1 LNGVAGWEKM
11 AFGFR
16 KYRTMLK
23 LENIQALTAIA
34 EGGSLTAAARR
45 LGVSKS
51 VISDRLSD
59 IERAL
64 GSKLIHRTTRKLALT
79 DDGRIFYE
87 RAKAI
92 LSDVENA
99 AAELSARRGL
109 LSGPLRISAPVGFG
123 CLHLGPALFGFL
135 NAHPGIELT
144 LDLDDRFVNMVAEGF
159 DAVIRHGPVD
169 DKRIIVKRLATT
181 RRVLVAAPEY
191 LRRFGTPKS
200 LADLEQHRGVLYS
213 YRGAGDWRFRAG
225 RKFVTV
231 QPQVALRVN
240 NGILMRDAAAA
251 GLGIALLPDFF
262 LTRPDLLIV
271 DVGAEAE
278 GAVIHIAYPEHLR
291 SAAKIRSLTAWLQKS
306 FSAAAFAN
314 TQRAPAARL
323 RS

>member
-1 LNGVAGWEKM
+1 
-11 AFGFR
+11 
-16 KYRTMLK
+16 MLK
-23 LENIQALTAIA
+23 LECVQALTAIA

-45 LGVSKS
+45 LGLSKS

-59 IERAL
+59 LERAL
-64 GSKLIHRTTRKLALT
+64 GSRLIHRTTRKLALT
-79 DDGRIFYE
+79 DDGRLFYE

-92 LSDVENA
+92 LREVENA
-99 AAELSARRGL
+99 AAELSARRGM

-135 NAHPGIELT
+135 SANPGIELT
-144 LDLDDRFVNMVAEGF
+144 LELDDRFVNMLSEGF

-181 RRVLVAAPEY
+181 RRVLVASPEY
-191 LRRFGTPKS
+191 LRSFGTPKS

-231 QPQVALRVN
+231 QPQAAMRVN

-251 GLGIALLPDFF
+251 GLGIALLPNFF
-262 LTRPDLLIV
+262 LTQPGLRII

-278 GAVIHIAYPEHLR
+278 GAVIYIAYPEHLR
-291 SAAKIRSLTAWLQKS
+291 SAAKIRALTAWLQKS
-306 FSAAAFAN
+306 FSSAAFSIA
-314 TQRAPAARL
+314 QQM
-323 RS
+323 

>member
-1 LNGVAGWEKM
+1 
-11 AFGFR
+11 
-16 KYRTMLK
+16 MLK
-23 LENIQALTAIA
+23 LECVQALTAIA

-45 LGVSKS
+45 LGLSKS

-59 IERAL
+59 LERTL
-64 GSKLIHRTTRKLALT
+64 GSRLIHRTTRKLALT
-79 DDGRIFYE
+79 DDGRLFYE

-92 LSDVENA
+92 LREVENA
-99 AAELSARRGL
+99 AAELSARRGM

-135 NAHPGIELT
+135 SANPGIELT
-144 LDLDDRFVNMVAEGF
+144 LELDDRFVNMLSEGF

-181 RRVLVAAPEY
+181 RRVLVASPEY
-191 LRRFGTPKS
+191 LRNFGTPKS

-231 QPQVALRVN
+231 QPQVAMRVN

-251 GLGIALLPDFF
+251 GLGIALLPNFF
-262 LTRPDLLIV
+262 LTRPGLRII

-278 GAVIHIAYPEHLR
+278 GAVIYIAYPEHLR
-291 SAAKIRSLTAWLQKS
+291 AAAKIRALTAWLQKS
-306 FSAAAFAN
+306 FSSGAFSIA
-314 TQRAPAARL
+314 QQM
-323 RS
+323 